1 MESEILQKTEES
13 MEEMREEKEKAGG
26 EATET
31 LPKVPAGLLGC
42 HPVSLGH
49 LPALSRRPP
58 EHTTQKH
65 REQECKNLTTLGE

>member
-1 MESEILQKTEES
+1 MESEMMEKQK
-13 MEEMREEKEKAGG
+13 KAWRKCERKRRKPEG

-65 REQECKNLTTLGE
+65 REQECKNVTTLGE